1 MKRIIRRVVTCAL
14 LAAVSAAAFAQNVIS
29 GKVLDDAGKPVPGAI
44 VKVESSSTILGYTTS
59 DDKGRYSLSVERKGD
74 VVVSVSC
81 LGYETSSETLSPV
94 SAAACNFS
102 LKEKK
107 IGIKEAVVRAPAIH
121 QRGDTLSY
129 AVSAYTTRSDYTL
142 KDALK
147 RLPGIDVEES
157 GRIKYL
163 GKDISGFYIEGMN
176 LLGGKYNIATS
187 GIPASYVNSVQ
198 VLDNHK
204 EAAIDKDTFSDDV
217 AINISLNDKAKIK
230 PVGSYE
236 ASAGYGDGLLY
247 SAKGSAM
254 LFRPRTQVI
263 ASVNAGNIDG
273 FALDEGKD
281 FLKSDNDGDAV
292 RKLAGNFSSSQPPLK
307 AGRYISP
314 SDMAVTVNAIHKVGK
329 TSTIKGNVGYG
340 SARSDCSYSF
350 MGLYYDDDS
359 GITISRSTSPGTK
372 VQNPWMTLEYQ
383 KNSDNCFINE
393 RLYGNMEFTRSA
405 VPVVLN
411 GGMSSQSQSLNSM
424 DFGSDFS
431 SRWRSGG
438 LLWSVSSDIKYS
450 ASPSY
455 SLKISSDDTDI
466 LQSVSGKT
474 FTSENT
480 LSATWK
486 KRHNRIYV
494 PLLFNMQSD
503 RLTTER
509 HDGGAAQGGNDIHL
523 TKAVL
528 SFSPQYEYSLQDFVL
543 RAEVPV
549 RGDVLWNGPEINGYV
564 SVCPEL
570 YLNWK
575 ISARSTVRTELS
587 YSRNIGDV
595 RDFLTQPV
603 QLDRTTL
610 LAANGTASDSKYL
623 TASAHYDFKIPMSQW
638 FVNADLIYIRNWKNL
653 LSSAMVDS
661 GGILNSQ
668 VLFPNMSDNVMAQT
682 GVTKQFAA
690 IRTKVSLGG
699 SYMHNEGS
707 TMQNGIMMDYAG
719 DSMVI
724 SPSVSSRPLDWLEF
738 NYSGDLSRTV
748 SEYKGMT
755 KSYISRSHDISL
767 RLSPVQSLIISA
779 SSEINRK
786 QLTDDVYKTMTLLD
800 FGVSWKHKAW
810 KLSLDLRNALDE
822 REYSYT
828 IYDSVNTFT
837 YEYALRGREAV
848 LTVVLTI

>member
-1 MKRIIRRVVTCAL
+1 MFLCAL
-14 LAAVSAAAFAQNVIS
+14 FAAVSTVAFAQNVIS
-29 GKVLDDAGKPVPGAI
+29 GKILDTAGKPVPGAI
-44 VKVESSSTILGYTTS
+44 VKAESSSSILGYTTS
-59 DDKGRYSLSVERKGD
+59 DDKGRYSLSVERNGD
-74 VVVSVSC
+74 AVVSVSC
-81 LGYETSSETLSPV
+81 LGYETSSVALSSV

-129 AVSAYTTRSDYTL
+129 AVSAYTTWSDYTL

-236 ASAGYGDGLLY
+236 ASAGYGDYLLY

-254 LFRPRTQVI
+254 MFRPRTQVI
-263 ASVNAGNIDG
+263 ASVNVGNIDG

-292 RKLAGNFSSSQPPLK
+292 RKLAGELSSSHPPMK

-314 SDMAVTVNAIHKVGK
+314 SDIAVTVNAIHKVGK

-340 SARSDCSYSF
+340 SSKGDYSYSF
-350 MGLYYDDDS
+350 KGLYYDDGG
-359 GITISRSTSPGTK
+359 GITMSQMTSPSTRM
-372 VQNPWMTLEYQ
+372 QSPWATLEYQ
-383 KNSDNCFINE
+383 KNSDNCFING
-393 RLYGNMEFTRSA
+393 RLHGNMEFTRSA

-411 GGMSSQSQSLNSM
+411 GRMSSQSQSLSSM
-424 DFGSDFS
+424 DFGGDFS
-431 SRWRSGG
+431 TRWRSVG
-438 LLWSVSSDIKYS
+438 LLWSVSSDTEYS

-474 FTSENT
+474 FSSKNT

-494 PLLFNMQSD
+494 PLLFNVQSD
-503 RLTTER
+503 RLKTER
-509 HDGGAAQGGNDIHL
+509 QDGGTVCGSNDIHL
-523 TKAVL
+523 TKTVF
-528 SFSPQYEYSLQDFVL
+528 SFSPQYEFSIQHFVL

-549 RGDVLWNGPEINGYV
+549 RGDALWSGPKINGYV

-575 ISARSTVRTELS
+575 ISALSTVRTELS

-595 RDFLTQPV
+595 LDFLTAPIQV
-603 QLDRTTL
+603 DRTTL
-610 LAANGTASDSKYL
+610 MSANGTASDSKYL
-623 TASAHYDFKIPMSQW
+623 TARAHYDFKIPMSQW
-638 FVNADLIYIRNWKNL
+638 FVNADFVYIRNWMNL
-653 LSSAMVDS
+653 LSSDAVDS

-668 VLFPNMSDNVMAQT
+668 VLFPNMSSSIMTQA

-707 TMQNGIMMDYAG
+707 TMQNGKMMDYAG

-738 NYSGDLSRTV
+738 NYSGDLSRTA
-748 SEYKGMT
+748 SEYKGT
-755 KSYISRSHDISL
+755 TRSYISRSHDISL
-767 RLSPVQSLIISA
+767 RLSPVQSLIFSA

-828 IYDSVNTFT
+828 VYDSVNTFT
-837 YEYALRGREAV
+837 YEYALRGRELV